1 MAPPRIIPATDA
13 VGSGA
18 CAALRPDHR
27 LEGTVATVSI
37 VTDSASDLSPASAAA
52 AGITVVPLL
61 VRFGDDEYEAGVQL
75 SADAFWE
82 KMLAPGAP
90 FPTTAAASAGTFKE
104 AFEGLFAAGTD
115 EIVCVTVGS
124 KLSATNKSATIAR
137 EMLPERTIEV
147 VDSANASMGIGILAL
162 MGADMA
168 AAGSDAAT
176 IAATLRSRVPDLD
189 LYVALDTLEYLKRG
203 GRISGARAA
212 VGTIL
217 SVKPIIAIRDGEV
230 VQAERVRTRSKA
242 RARVAEL
249 FAERPVERVALL
261 SGPGSE
267 VEDLRADLMR
277 RLPDLDP
284 SAIVIETVGSSI
296 GPHVGPGFAGG
307 IVLRRH

>member
-1 MAPPRIIPATDA
+1 MAR
-13 VGSGA
+13 
-18 CAALRPDHR
+18 
-27 LEGTVATVSI
+27 VSI
-37 VTDSASDLSPASAAA
+37 VTDSASDLAPETAAA
-52 AGITVVPLL
+52 AGITVVPLV
-61 VRFGDDEYEAGVQL
+61 VRFGDEEYEAGTEL

-90 FPTTAAASAGTFKE
+90 LPTTAAASAGTFKE
-104 AFEGLFAAGTD
+104 AYDRLFDEGADA
-115 EIVCVTVGS
+115 IVCVTVGS
-124 KLSATNKSATIAR
+124 KLSATHKSATIAR
-137 EMLPERTIEV
+137 DMLPDRDIEV

-162 MGADMA
+162 MAAEMA

-189 LYVALDTLEYLKRG
+189 LYVALDTLEYLRRG

-212 VGTIL
+212 VGEIL

-242 RARVAEL
+242 RARVVEL
-249 FAERPVERVALL
+249 FTERPVERIALL

-267 VEDLRADLMR
+267 VEALRADVMR
-277 RLPDLDP
+277 KLPDLDP
-284 SAIVIETVGSSI
+284 ARILVETVGPSI

>member
-1 MAPPRIIPATDA
+1 MA
-13 VGSGA
+13 S
-18 CAALRPDHR
+18 
-27 LEGTVATVSI
+27 VAI
-37 VTDSASDLSPASAAA
+37 VTDSASDLSPAAAAA

-61 VRFGDDEYEAGVQL
+61 VRFGDEEFEAGVQL

-90 FPTTAAASAGTFKE
+90 LPTTAAASAGTFKAVFDRLFE
-104 AFEGLFAAGTD
+104 AGATQ
-115 EIVCVTVGS
+115 IVCVTVGS
-124 KLSATNKSATIAR
+124 KLSATHKSASIAR
-137 EMLPERTIEV
+137 DMLADRTIEV
-147 VDSANASMGIGILAL
+147 VDSASASMGVGILAL
-162 MGADMA
+162 MAAEMA
-168 AAGSDAAT
+168 ETGGDAVT
-176 IAATLRSRVPDLD
+176 IATTLRGRVPDLD

-212 VGTIL
+212 VGQIL

-242 RARVAEL
+242 RARVIEL

-267 VEDLRADLMR
+267 VEDLRADLLR

-284 SAIVIETVGSSI
+284 STVLVETVGSSI